1 MMSRIRRPSDFY
13 SGLIFLGVG
22 ILAIAQAV
30 DYPLGTLRTMGP
42 GYFPILVGVLLC
54 GVGLALVGKSTAGE
68 AEEPVTISLWPLF
81 LVLGG
86 LLVFALILL
95 KAGLFAAIVL
105 LVMIVSGASGK
116 YGLLRSAALALL
128 LAVACVSVFVLA
140 LGQQLPV
147 FGEWFDVFFR

>member
-1 MMSRIRRPSDFY
+1 MMNRIRRPSDFF

-22 ILAIAQAV
+22 VLAIVQAM

-42 GYFPILVGVLLC
+42 GYFPILVAVLLC
-54 GVGLALVGKSTAGE
+54 GVGLTLVGKSTAGE
-68 AEEPVTISLWPLF
+68 GEEAVTISLWPLL

-86 LLVFALILL
+86 LLAFALLLL

-105 LVMIVSGASGK
+105 LVMIVSGASGT
-116 YGLLRSAALALL
+116 YRPLASAALALL
-128 LAVACVSVFVLA
+128 LAVACVAVFVLA

-147 FGEWFDVFFR
+147 FGEWFDVLFR